1 MLRLG
6 TGEREDLWGDPA
18 VAATLAGHPRNTGTH
33 AELQY
38 RYFLGARDTV
48 RFARDIWLSRLKEVA
63 ARSFL
68 PIDLFPPPL
77 RGNVSTRESQ
87 VGMGT
92 CEWPV
97 VRWRLTGL
105 HAYSL

>member
-1 MLRLG
+1 MQNC
-6 TGEREDLWGDPA
+6 
-18 VAATLAGHPRNTGTH
+18 NTGTS
-33 AELQY
+33 LVQGT
-38 RYFLGARDTV
+38 LS